1 LEILNQIGE
10 YQMKSDSHNF
20 VPDSEL
26 EGVTKPSKR
35 DAIKLAASPSDLLSK
50 EGFAQYVGKT
60 PNAVVCMAK
69 AGKLPAFYMVDPL
82 KPGGNAELWVNRKEW
97 DKYAA
102 QLVESAPTEW
112 HGWKDRLSAGKPNKH
127 RGAKGQGVAA

>member
-1 LEILNQIGE
+1 MEILNQIGE

-102 QLVESAPTEW
+102 QLVESAPAEW

-127 RGAKGQGVAA
+127 RSAKGQGVAA

>member
-1 LEILNQIGE
+1 MQDDEKILEAEPTDKGGLSTRKI
-10 YQMKSDSHNF
+10 
-20 VPDSEL
+20 
-26 EGVTKPSKR
+26 

-102 QLVESAPTEW
+102 QLVESAPAEW
-112 HGWKDRLSAGKPNKH
+112 HGWKDRLSAGKPNRH

>member
-1 LEILNQIGE
+1 
-10 YQMKSDSHNF
+10 MKSDSHNF

-102 QLVESAPTEW
+102 QLVESAPAEW

-127 RGAKGQGVAA
+127 RSAKGQGVAA